1 MIDLSQF
8 QDILADSLFA
18 GNGTVAGL
26 VIFAIT
32 LAVIFVVLNQ
42 NIFASLVIAIPV
54 AFIYSLLGLLSTDML
69 LLLIVICVLGLA
81 TVGKK
86 TLGERGCSAASWTRD
101 SSSAA

>member
-1 MIDLSQF
+1 MISISQF
-8 QDILADSLFA
+8 QDVLADALFA
-18 GNGTVAGL
+18 GNATVAGL

-54 AFIYSLLGLLSTDML
+54 AFIYSLLGVLGNDML

-86 TLGERGCSAASWTRD
+86 TLGDRGCSAASSTRA
-101 SSSAA
+101 S

>member
-1 MIDLSQF
+1 MIDLTQF
-8 QDILADSLFA
+8 QDILADALFA
-18 GNGTVAGL
+18 GNGTAAGL

-32 LAVIFVVLNQ
+32 LAIIFVVLNQ

-81 TVGKK
+81 TIGKK
-86 TLGERGCSAASWTRD
+86 TLGE
-101 SSSAA
+101 